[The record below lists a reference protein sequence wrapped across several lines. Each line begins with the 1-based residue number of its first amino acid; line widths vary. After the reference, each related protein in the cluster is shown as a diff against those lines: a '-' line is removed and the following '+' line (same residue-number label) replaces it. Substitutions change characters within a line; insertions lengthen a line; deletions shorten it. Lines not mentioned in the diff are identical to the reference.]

1 MLLCIVHQPGVK
13 PPNAFIFSCYLS
25 VLKARATCRLG
36 YDMTVD
42 ETVVRRQEVAQRS
55 ERITALER
63 EKASLIRELF
73 NARSEPRRP
82 HPDETTLI

>member
-1 MLLCIVHQPGVK
+1 MHLKWQSRSLPC
-13 PPNAFIFSCYLS
+13 PNRPAFSL
-25 VLKARATCRLG
+25 
-36 YDMTVD
+36 
-42 ETVVRRQEVAQRS
+42 QEVGRRS

>member
-1 MLLCIVHQPGVK
+1 M
-13 PPNAFIFSCYLS
+13 A
-25 VLKARATCRLG
+25 
-36 YDMTVD
+36 VD
-42 ETVVRRQEVAQRS
+42 GTAVRRQEVAQRS